1 MYPVK
6 IGASHTI
13 LYQWS
18 LEEKKMLVDY
28 EELQGVLDLPPP
40 PCDSVRCP
48 SVRDSLLGV
57 PLLPKLLQNIV

>member
-1 MYPVK
+1 
-6 IGASHTI
+6 
-13 LYQWS
+13 
-18 LEEKKMLVDY
+18 MLVDY